1 MTAPLPVRALLRVSF
16 FALVIA
22 VAAPV
27 VLPSTAH
34 ADDARAAATKH
45 KRAKRLIADGEYTQA
60 ITLIDEGLTAA
71 PGNLQLLQLRGSA
84 LFEMRDFEG
93 ALAAYETFLAAGPKG
108 ANRRSAERIIANLQ
122 AVRTTKLALTIKGAA
137 SDDPASVY
145 LDTKTLG
152 VFCSAA
158 PQCER
163 GMLPGEYK
171 LIVERPGHT
180 KLSERVT
187 VELGQTLT
195 LERAMAEEPSA
206 LAVSVAAA
214 SSSAAPG
221 ASTVVVDGK
230 ELGAAPQTA
239 TVEPGEHTLEI
250 RTAGHV
256 TERQTFVAQK
266 GKPVEVAVTLRRL
279 VPIAVNVPGA
289 EVLIGDQA
297 VPRESDALALPAGAV
312 TLAVR
317 ARGYRTST
325 VEVPAVRPDDY
336 RIDVE
341 LALAAAPLTVKGAPR
356 GAVVTID
363 GRVAGTVPLAE
374 PIEIEQGDHT
384 VEVTAPQ
391 RAPFRTRVDVGSD
404 AALELDVAA
413 MPSTK
418 RRWVWVA
425 AAGTGVALVSTAA
438 FGTLALREQSS
449 FDERAGEAGVTP
461 MDGAL
466 TDASDAGGRYA
477 RFADVS
483 MVLTL
488 AGAGTMTWLYL
499 KEGKGQSRGEI
510 TPLIAPGAVGVQ
522 GSF

>member
-16 FALVIA
+16 FALVAA
-22 VAAPV
+22 VAVPV
-27 VLPSTAH
+27 ALPSDAH

-122 AVRTTKLALTIKGAA
+122 AVRTTKLALTIKGAT
-137 SDDPASVY
+137 SDDAASVY

-171 LIVERPGHT
+171 LIVERPGHK

-187 VELGQTLT
+187 VELGQTLA
-195 LERAMAEEPSA
+195 LERAMTEEPSP
-206 LAVSVAAA
+206 LSVSVAA
-214 SSSAAPG
+214 AAPG
-221 ASTVVVDGK
+221 ASTVVIDGK

-289 EVLIGDQA
+289 EVLIGDQV

-312 TLAVR
+312 TLSVR
-317 ARGYRTST
+317 APGYRAST

-336 RIDVE
+336 RVDVE

-374 PIEIEQGDHT
+374 PIAIEQGDHT

-510 TPLIAPGAVGVQ
+510 TPLVAPGAVGVQ